1 MKTRFV
7 PALALCAALL
17 AAPVLA
23 DTPAKT
29 APAPQASICEL
40 LAETAGVIMELRQ
53 AGATLTQGLSVVNG
67 VAVVRSMV
75 LDAWDRPAMFSA
87 EGRARSIREFRDEWH
102 LRCLRAEGA

>member
-7 PALALCAALL
+7 PALAFCAALL

-23 DTPAKT
+23 DTSAKT
-29 APAPQASICEL
+29 GICEL

-53 AGATLTQGLSVVNG
+53 AGASLTQGLSVVNG

-75 LDAWDRPAMFSA
+75 LDAWGRPAMFSA